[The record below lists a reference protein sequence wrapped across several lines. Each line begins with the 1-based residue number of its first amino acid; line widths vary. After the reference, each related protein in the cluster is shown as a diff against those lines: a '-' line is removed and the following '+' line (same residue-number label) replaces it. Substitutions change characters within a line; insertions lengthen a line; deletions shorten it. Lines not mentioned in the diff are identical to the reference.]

1 MSQAGPLSGTGGSL
15 PPDVA
20 TSYVTDSG
28 TAVPALNVLNING
41 GADITTSG
49 SGDTVLITFTG
60 AASGVSSINATS
72 PLTANGV
79 SGTPETGTVTIAIS
93 GSTGVSSVTGTANQI
108 TASPTTG
115 AVTLST
121 PVTFIAPGTITAT
134 TSTTSPSFITEGT
147 SSGNVTIESA
157 SGTYN
162 FILPTTS
169 GTSGYFLT
177 SAAGGTL
184 TWTEPGSGDISITG
198 DTGGALTSNSFTFT
212 ASGIGLSFGGS
223 GSTETLSGTLKLAN
237 GGTSASLSASDG
249 GIFYSTASAG
259 AILAGTATANQ
270 ALLSGSSTTPA
281 WSTATYP
288 ATTTIN
294 QILYSSSN
302 NVIAGV
308 TAGNYGVLISS
319 SSGVPS
325 WLANGTTGQLLTA
338 TTSGTPSWENQA
350 ASSITITG
358 DIGGSLTGNSF
369 TFTAS
374 GIGLSFGGSGSTET
388 LSGTLKLA
396 NGGTNAGLTASNGGI
411 FYSTAS
417 AGAILAG
424 TSTANQVILSGS
436 STTPTWSTATY
447 PSTTTANQILYSS
460 STNTVSGLITA
471 ASGVLVTSAGSV
483 PSISSTLPSG
493 LTTTQLT
500 ISGTPSANNDATN
513 VLYVQNALA
522 TVNPSTSVYAATI
535 VNIPGTYT
543 SVGSGIGDTFLTTAT
558 GTFTLDGT
566 TPPLLSRILFKNQ
579 TTTFQNGVYNL
590 TTNGTGIT
598 GSLFTRSLDY
608 DQPSDINSTGVIAVV
623 NGTVNQLTGWLLN
636 VTVVTV
642 GVSPITYVQ
651 YNAAPI
657 TTTQYDVLVGGASNT
672 VVSVGPG
679 SAGQA
684 LLSGGNAANPAY
696 STPTYPSASGS
707 AGTILRSDG
716 TNNVYTTATF
726 PNTTT
731 INQLLYSSSANTIAG
746 LSTAN
751 QGVLTTGTGGVPV
764 ITALATN
771 GQLII
776 GSTAGAP
783 AAATLT
789 AGLGVSIANGSNSIT
804 IASTGGGFNWTDAT
818 NASYTVSAQNGYIAD
833 RSSLVTFTLPT
844 NNALGDTINIV
855 GKGSGGWTIV
865 YTTGQFIQFGS
876 SATTTTTGNLA
887 SSNQFD
893 CCELVCTTASASAPI
908 FSVVT
913 SIGNLQVT

>member
-1 MSQAGPLSGTGGSL
+1 
-15 PPDVA
+15 
-20 TSYVTDSG
+20 
-28 TAVPALNVLNING
+28 
-41 GADITTSG
+41 
-49 SGDTVLITFTG
+49 
-60 AASGVSSINATS
+60 
-72 PLTANGV
+72 
-79 SGTPETGTVTIAIS
+79 
-93 GSTGVSSVTGTANQI
+93 
-108 TASPTTG
+108 
-115 AVTLST
+115 
-121 PVTFIAPGTITAT
+121 
-134 TSTTSPSFITEGT
+134 
-147 SSGNVTIESA
+147 
-157 SGTYN
+157 
-162 FILPTTS
+162 
-169 GTSGYFLT
+169 
-177 SAAGGTL
+177 
-184 TWTEPGSGDISITG
+184 
-198 DTGGALTSNSFTFT
+198 
-212 ASGIGLSFGGS
+212 
-223 GSTETLSGTLKLAN
+223 LAN

>member
-1 MSQAGPLSGTGGSL
+1 VSQAGPLSGTGGSL